1 MTLDYA
7 TEAKIRE
14 ACEAAGVLPVAI
26 EDFYDDFRA
35 FRFGKVDAEIA
46 THIER
51 MKTEKPHRFVMAGT
65 ENNELYVKAFGPE
78 RNITAQG
85 TVVKLVGE
93 DRAAQIA
100 ASFGTTLGGK
110 SGTVPDSLKKG
121 NGDDHSTNPF
131 LKLRRPD
138 GTIDPVIAERVA
150 KMAKALPAK
159 KLAGIAAAV
168 GKTVTGLPLRTN

>member
-1 MTLDYA
+1 MTRDYA
-7 TEAKIRE
+7 TEVRIRE

-26 EDFYDDFRA
+26 EDFYEDFRA
-35 FRFGKVDAEIA
+35 FRFGKADAEIA
-46 THIER
+46 AHIER

-78 RNITAQG
+78 RSITAQG

-110 SGTVPDSLKKG
+110 SGTVPDGLKKS
-121 NGDDHSTNPF
+121 NGDDHSSNPF
-131 LKLRRPD
+131 LKLRRAD

-150 KMAKALPAK
+150 KMTLALGAKRTAA
-159 KLAGIAAAV
+159 IAAAV
-168 GKTVTGLPLRTN
+168 GRTVTGLPGRSH